1 MAIRDDL
8 KANLDVAL
16 AGSSVSVSS
25 ELPWSSAGEPLYMKN
40 MKKVYLDE
48 DNITKDQLFKTLDNA
63 DIAQVET
70 SVTGFLAV
78 DAKTQPTDIDTIISN
93 VLQSRLAITG
103 QSTSEIEMTT
113 DTQADTLVYQFDFN
127 FITV

>member
-16 AGSSVSVSS
+16 AGSTVSVSS
-25 ELPWSSAGEPLYMKN
+25 ELPWSSAGEPLYIKN

-48 DNITKDQLFKTLDNA
+48 DNISKTELFSTLDGE
-63 DIAQVET
+63 DVVQTET
-70 SVTGFLAV
+70 SVSGFLAV
-78 DAKTQPTDIDTIISN
+78 DAKTQPTDIDSVISK
-93 VLQSRLAITG
+93 VLESRVAILG
-103 QSTSEIEMTT
+103 QASRECDMST
-113 DTQADTLVYQFDFN
+113 DTQADTIVYQFDFN

>member
-1 MAIRDDL
+1 MAIRDNL

-25 ELPWSSAGEPLYMKN
+25 ELPWTSAGEPLYIKN

-48 DNITKDQLFKTLDNA
+48 DNINKTELFSTLDNN
-63 DIAQVET
+63 DVVQTET
-70 SVTGFLAV
+70 SVTGYLAV
-78 DAKTQPTDIDTIISN
+78 DAKTQPTDIDTIVSN
-93 VLQSRLAITG
+93 VLNSRLAITN
-103 QSTSEIEMTT
+103 QAVSECDMSTSTE
-113 DTQADTLVYQFDFN
+113 ADVLVYQFQFN

>member
-16 AGSSVSVSS
+16 AGSTVSVSS
-25 ELPWSSAGEPLYMKN
+25 ELPWSSAGEPLYIKN

-48 DNITKDQLFKTLDNA
+48 DNISKTELFSTLDGE
-63 DIAQVET
+63 DVIQTET
-70 SVTGFLAV
+70 SVSGFLAV
-78 DAKTQPTDIDTIISN
+78 DAKTQPTDIDTVISK
-93 VLQSRLAITG
+93 VLESRVAILG
-103 QSTSEIEMTT
+103 QASRECDMST
-113 DTQADTLVYQFDFN
+113 DTQADTIVYQFDFN

>member
-48 DNITKDQLFKTLDNA
+48 DNITKEQLFKTLDNA

-103 QSTSEIEMTT
+103 QSTSEVEMTT

>member
-16 AGSSVSVSS
+16 AGTTVSVSS
-25 ELPWSSAGEPLYMKN
+25 ELPWSSAGEPLYIKN

-48 DNITKDQLFKTLDNA
+48 DNISKTELFSTLDGE
-63 DIAQVET
+63 DVVQTET

-78 DAKTQPTDIDTIISN
+78 DAKTQPTDIDSVISK
-93 VLQSRLAITG
+93 VLESRVAILG
-103 QSTSEIEMTT
+103 QASRECDMST
-113 DTQADTLVYQFDFN
+113 DTQADTIVYQFDFN

>member
-1 MAIRDDL
+1 MAFRDDL

-16 AGSSVSVSS
+16 AGTTVSVSS

-48 DNITKDQLFKTLDNA
+48 DNITKDELFKTLDNA
-63 DIAQVET
+63 DIAQVQT

-78 DAKTQPTDIDTIISN
+78 DAKTQPSDIDTIISK
-93 VLQSRLAITG
+93 VLEARLAVVG
-103 QSTSEIEMTT
+103 QSSKECEMTT

>member
-8 KANLDVAL
+8 KANLDVTL

-103 QSTSEIEMTT
+103 QSTSECEMTT

>member
-16 AGSSVSVSS
+16 AGSTVSVSS
-25 ELPWSSAGEPLYMKN
+25 ELPWSSAGEPLYIKN

-48 DNITKDQLFKTLDNA
+48 DNIEKTELFSTLDGE
-63 DIAQVET
+63 DVVQTET
-70 SVTGFLAV
+70 AVTAFLAV
-78 DAKTQPTDIDTIISN
+78 DAKTQPTDIDNVISK
-93 VLQSRLAITG
+93 VLESRGAITG
-103 QSTSEIEMTT
+103 QTSRECDMNT
-113 DTQADTLVYQFDFN
+113 DTQADTIVYQFDFN

>member
-103 QSTSEIEMTT
+103 QSTSEVEMTT

>member
-25 ELPWSSAGEPLYMKN
+25 ELPWTSAGEPLYMKN

-48 DNITKDQLFKTLDNA
+48 DNINKTELFSTLDNN
-63 DIAQVET
+63 DVVQTET

-78 DAKTQPTDIDTIISN
+78 DAKTQPTDIDTIVSN
-93 VLQSRLAITG
+93 VLNSRLAITN
-103 QSTSEIEMTT
+103 QAVSECDMSTSTE
-113 DTQADTLVYQFDFN
+113 ADVLVYQFQFN